1 MYELKLR
8 RLHRGFLL
16 TDFNNNEVGCKD
28 SEQVLEEIKKLII
41 HDEKPTTETSEKPI
55 SEKPISEKPISEK
68 PISEKPISEKPI
80 RKKRESTVELQRK
93 IFEAAK
99 EQIDLTG
106 KINGAQIA
114 RDLQAN
120 QSTVSN
126 HLKGMEI
133 ELGILIK
140 KWQDERD
147 KKMVNVETR
156 SDIDSNI

>member
-1 MYELKLR
+1 MPELKLR
-8 RLHRGFLL
+8 QLHRGFLL

-28 SEQVLEEIKKLII
+28 SEQALEEIKKLII
-41 HDEKPTTETSEKPI
+41 CDEKSEGQITEKPI
-55 SEKPISEKPISEK
+55 TEKPITEKRG
-68 PISEKPISEKPI
+68 
-80 RKKRESTVELQRK
+80 RKKRESTVELHRK

-106 KINGAQIA
+106 KINNAQIA

-120 QSTVSN
+120 PSTVGI
-126 HLKGMEI
+126 HLKGMEN
-133 ELGILIK
+133 ELGILTK

-156 SDIDSNI
+156 VDLGGNTSNG

>member
-41 HDEKPTTETSEKPI
+41 HDEKPTTET
-55 SEKPISEKPISEK
+55 SEKPISEK